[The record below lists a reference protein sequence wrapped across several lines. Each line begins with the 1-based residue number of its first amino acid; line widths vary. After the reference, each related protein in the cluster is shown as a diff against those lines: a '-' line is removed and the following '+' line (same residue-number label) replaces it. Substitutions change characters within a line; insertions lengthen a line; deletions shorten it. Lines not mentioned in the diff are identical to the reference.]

1 MPATSRVTHL
11 GFAAVIILASSL
23 RTAYAQSPERDG
35 TSRGL
40 IRWKNTTTITVYV
53 PDDPDKAAQPGRRA
67 KVIAGMKIWFEDAT
81 LKDRGIKIDVTGVK
95 PAASVKN
102 VVTVRWAAAGS
113 LPDGHRGEGGPAYD
127 PAVKD
132 ANGNHN
138 PTGGEI
144 DIDRGVT
151 DLKEAFNAGAHE
163 MGHVLGLSHGD
174 SPIDVMFKI
183 IRGDDELSLS
193 DRNNNGAAGD
203 VAELKA
209 TYAANFD
216 DTKIDVVATAL
227 AIGPVYRYTYAA
239 TWLSGGPLAVFQVDT
254 HGAALFDITPAP
266 GWMVDDFAP
275 PDDWL
280 ERRTGVGTDVFL
292 GFVHQRDEFNLD
304 DDNRQLTFAFS
315 SLRPPGATEAF
326 FNGSF
331 QTIGPAIVPE
341 PSTVRLL
348 ALGVLCLIGA
358 VRKTR
363 K

>member
-1 MPATSRVTHL
+1 MHVTSRARNL
-11 GFAAVIILASSL
+11 GFAVVIIIASSL
-23 RTAYAQSPERDG
+23 RTAHAQSPERDG

-40 IRWKNTTTITVYV
+40 IRWKNNTTITVYV
-53 PDDPDKAAQPGRRA
+53 PDDPDKAAQPDRRA
-67 KVIAGMKIWFEDAT
+67 KVIAGMKIWFDDAT

-95 PAASVKN
+95 PAANVKN
-102 VVTVRWAAAGS
+102 VVTVKWADAGS
-113 LPDGHRGEGGPAYD
+113 LPDGHRGEGGPAYSPD
-127 PAVKD
+127 VKD

-151 DLKEAFNAGAHE
+151 NLNEAFNAGAHE

-183 IRGDDELSLS
+183 IRGDGELPLS

-227 AIGPVYRYTYAA
+227 AIGPVYRYTYVA
-239 TWLSGGPLAVFQVDT
+239 TWLSGGPLAVFQIGT
-254 HGAALFDITPAP
+254 HGASLFDITPAL

-275 PDDWL
+275 PNDWL
-280 ERRTGVGTDVFL
+280 DLRTGLGTDVFL

-331 QTIGPAIVPE
+331 ETLGPTIVPE
-341 PSTVRLL
+341 QSTVQLL
-348 ALGVLCLIGA
+348 AVGLLLLVGVARTG
-358 VRKTR
+358 RT
-363 K
+363 